1 MAALLA
7 DEHIWPSI
15 GQFLSQLGHEV
26 HTVRQFGTNKAG
38 NAFSDETV
46 LQIAMERGYAVLT
59 KNADDFIALHKSTP
73 WHAGIHAGII
83 VCRFDNTEH
92 PRAIARR
99 IDDET
104 RKAGELRGELLK
116 VSTAT
121 TAKLRRRKTNRPID

>member
-15 GQFLSQLGHEV
+15 GKFLSQLGHEV
-26 HTVRQFGTNKAG
+26 HTVRQFGTDKGG

-73 WHAGIHAGII
+73 WHAGII
-83 VCRFDNTEH
+83 VCRFGNTEH
-92 PRAIARR
+92 PRVIARR
-99 IDDET
+99 IDDEI
-104 RKAGELRGELLK
+104 RKAADLRGKLLR
-116 VSTAT
+116 VSTEGA
-121 TAKLRRRKTNRPID
+121 AKLRRHKGRRPKE